1 MRRLDVLFMPHPAG
15 IDPSWAEE
23 VVAAVAG
30 SHDLRVFDPERE
42 AGPQLAGVEVIVD
55 LGGNIGGDLVDAA
68 AHAGVRFI
76 QAQTNGL
83 DHVEVDRILD
93 AGMLLCHCPGH
104 LSSVALA
111 DRAMLFLLML
121 AHRYEEG
128 RRTFMRGEL
137 YSPNGLEP
145 EGLSLAIVGFGNSG
159 QLLARRAR
167 AFGMRILAI
176 DVRPI
181 EQQVLDE
188 LQPEFLGSPE
198 DLDRVVAQCDF
209 LSPHL
214 HLTEQT
220 RHIIDRRR
228 IGLMKPTACVINVAR
243 GELIDEHALYEAL
256 LERRLGGAGLDVFAR
271 EPADP
276 AHPVFRLPNVYV
288 SPHTA
293 GSTDGTSRNRARFA
307 LENLNRFA
315 RGEEL
320 QAVVERRR

>member
-1 MRRLDVLFMPHPAG
+1 MRRLNVLFMPHAAG
-15 IDPSWAEE
+15 IDPSWAKD
-23 VVAAVAG
+23 VVAAIEG
-30 SHDLRVFDPERE
+30 SHDLRVFDPEQE
-42 AGPQLAGVEVIVD
+42 AGPQFDGVEVIVD
-55 LGGNIGGDLVDAA
+55 LGGNVGGELVDAA
-68 AHAGVRFI
+68 AHAGVRFV

-93 AGMLLCHCPGH
+93 ADMLLCHCPGH

-128 RRTFMRGEL
+128 RRTFMRGDL
-137 YSPNGLEP
+137 YSPNGMEP
-145 EGLSLAIVGFGNSG
+145 AGRSLAIVGFGNSG

-167 AFGMRILAI
+167 AFGMRVLAI

-188 LQPEFLGSPE
+188 LQPELLGGPD
-198 DLDRVVAQCDF
+198 DLDRVLAQCDF
-209 LSPHL
+209 LSVHL
-214 HLTEQT
+214 HLTDET
-220 RHIIDRRR
+220 RAVIDRRR

-243 GELIDEHALYEAL
+243 GELVDEQALYEAL
-256 LERRLGGAGLDVFAR
+256 LAGRLGGAGLDVFAR

-276 AHPVFRLPNVYV
+276 AHPVFQLPNVYV

-293 GSTDGTSRNRARFA
+293 GGTDGTSRKRARFA

-320 QAVVERRR
+320 QAVVARQR

>member
-1 MRRLDVLFMPHPAG
+1 MRRLSVLFMPHPAG
-15 IDPSWAEE
+15 IDPSWAED
-23 VVAAVAG
+23 VVAAMAG
-30 SHDLRVFDPERE
+30 SHDLRVFDAERE
-42 AGPQLAGVEVIVD
+42 TGPQLAGVEVIVD
-55 LGGNIGGDLVDAA
+55 LGGNISGEMIAVAA
-68 AHAGVRFI
+68 ESGVRFI

-145 EGLSLAIVGFGNSG
+145 EGLSLAVVGFGNSG

-181 EQQVLDE
+181 EQAVLDE
-188 LQPEFLGSPE
+188 LQPEVLGGPE

-228 IGLMKPTACVINVAR
+228 IALMKPTACVINVAR
-243 GELIDEHALYEAL
+243 GELIDEDALYEAL
-256 LERRLGGAGLDVFAR
+256 LAGRLGGAGLDVFAH

-276 AHPVFRLPNVYV
+276 EHPVFQLPNVCV

-293 GSTDGTSRNRARFA
+293 GGTDGTSRKRARFA
-307 LENLNRFA
+307 LENLNRYA

-320 QAVVERRR
+320 QAVVRRQR

>member
-1 MRRLDVLFMPHPAG
+1 MRRLSVLFMPHPAG
-15 IDPSWAEE
+15 IDPSWAED
-23 VVAAVAG
+23 VVAAIAG
-30 SHDLRVFDPERE
+30 SHDLRVFDAERE
-42 AGPQLAGVEVIVD
+42 AGLQFEGVEVIVD

-68 AHAGVRFI
+68 ANAGVRFI

-93 AGMLLCHCPGH
+93 AGIVLCHCPGH

-145 EGLSLAIVGFGNSG
+145 EGLSLAVVGFGNSG

-181 EQQVLDE
+181 EQAVLDE
-188 LQPEFLGSPE
+188 LQPEVLGGPE
-198 DLDRVVAQCDF
+198 DLDRVLAQCDF
-209 LSPHL
+209 LSVHL
-214 HLTEQT
+214 HLTDRT
-220 RHIIDRRR
+220 THIIDRRR
-228 IGLMKPTACVINVAR
+228 IALMKPTACVINVAR
-243 GELIDEHALYEAL
+243 GELIDEDALYEAL
-256 LERRLGGAGLDVFAR
+256 LAGRLGGAGLDVFAH

-276 AHPVFRLPNVYV
+276 EHPVFQLPNVCV

-293 GSTDGTSRNRARFA
+293 GGTDGTSRKRARFA
-307 LENLNRFA
+307 LENLNRYA
-315 RGEEL
+315 RGEEP
-320 QAVVERRR
+320 QAVVRR

>member
-1 MRRLDVLFMPHPAG
+1 MRRLGVLFMPHPAG
-15 IDPSWAEE
+15 IDPSWAED
-23 VVAAVAG
+23 VVAAISG
-30 SHDLRVFDPERE
+30 SHDLRVFDPDQA
-42 AGPQLAGVEVIVD
+42 AGPQFEGVEVIVD
-55 LGGNIGGDLVDAA
+55 LGGNIGGELVDAA
-68 AHAGVRFI
+68 ANAGVRFI

-128 RRTFMRGEL
+128 RRIFMKGEL
-137 YSPNGLEP
+137 YSPNGTEP
-145 EGLSLAIVGFGNSG
+145 DGLSLAIVGFGNSG
-159 QLLARRAR
+159 RLLARRAR

-181 EQQVLDE
+181 EEEVLDE
-188 LQPEFLGSPE
+188 LQPEILGGPD
-198 DLDRVVAQCDF
+198 DLDRVLAQCDF

-214 HLTEQT
+214 HLTDRT

-228 IGLMKPTACVINVAR
+228 IGLMRPTACVINVAR
-243 GELIDEHALYEAL
+243 GELIDEQALYDAL
-256 LERRLGGAGLDVFAR
+256 LERRLGGAGLDVFAH

-293 GSTDGTSRNRARFA
+293 GGSDGTSRKRARFA
-307 LENLNRFA
+307 LENLNRYA
-315 RGEEL
+315 RGEDL
-320 QAVVERRR
+320 QAVVRR

>member
-15 IDPSWAEE
+15 IDPSWAED
-23 VVAAVAG
+23 VVAAIEG
-30 SHDLRVFDPERE
+30 SHDLRVFDPEQE
-42 AGPQLAGVEVIVD
+42 AGPQFDGVEVIVD
-55 LGGNIGGDLVDAA
+55 LGGNISGEMIAVAA
-68 AHAGVRFI
+68 ESGVRFI

-137 YSPNGLEP
+137 YSPNGMEP
-145 EGLSLAIVGFGNSG
+145 AGRSLAIIGFGNSG

-167 AFGMRILAI
+167 AFGMCILAI

-181 EQQVLDE
+181 EQAVLDE
-188 LQPEFLGSPE
+188 LQPEVLGGPE
-198 DLDRVVAQCDF
+198 DLDRVLAQCDF
-209 LSPHL
+209 LSVHL
-214 HLTEQT
+214 HLTDPT
-220 RHIIDRRR
+220 THIIDRRR
-228 IGLMKPTACVINVAR
+228 IALMKPTACVINVAR
-243 GELIDEHALYEAL
+243 GELIDEEALYEAL
-256 LERRLGGAGLDVFAR
+256 LAGRLGGAGLDVFAR

-276 AHPVFRLPNVYV
+276 AHPVFQLPNVYV

-293 GSTDGTSRNRARFA
+293 GGTDGTSRKRARFA

-315 RGEEL
+315 RGDEL
-320 QAVVERRR
+320 QAVVERQR

>member
-1 MRRLDVLFMPHPAG
+1 MPHPAG
-15 IDPSWAEE
+15 IDPSWADD
-23 VVAAVAG
+23 VVATIAG
-30 SHDLRVFDPERE
+30 SHELRVFDAERE
-42 AGPQLAGVEVIVD
+42 ATAQFEGVEVIVD
-55 LGGNIGGDLVDAA
+55 LGGNISGELIEAA
-68 AHAGVRFI
+68 AQAGVRFV

-111 DRAMLFLLML
+111 DRAMMFLLML

-145 EGLSLAIVGFGNSG
+145 AGRSLAIVGFGNSG

-181 EQQVLDE
+181 EQQVLHE
-188 LQPEFLGSPE
+188 LKPELLGGPD
-198 DLDRVVAQCDF
+198 DLDGVVAQCDF

-214 HLTEQT
+214 HLTDQT
-220 RHIIDRRR
+220 KAIIDRRR
-228 IGLMKPTACVINVAR
+228 IGLMKPTACIINVAR
-243 GELIDEHALYEAL
+243 GELIDEHALYDAL
-256 LERRLGGAGLDVFAR
+256 LERRLGGAGLDVFAH

-276 AHPVFRLPNVYV
+276 AHPVFQLPNVYV

-293 GSTDGTSRNRARFA
+293 GGTDGTSRNRARFA

-320 QAVVERRR
+320 EAVVERQP